1 MTAQELRAKAAADLA
16 APKTGVLL
24 EWSFLAAEAAGEQ
37 AAAEKR
43 LAFLERVALDALD
56 AQMRTYP
63 PTADQV
69 TAIRAREPSEMDLSM
84 ARDALARAVAAKD
97 MAARV
102 LALLE
107 RPRKAADVVPL
118 KPVADEPRRAAK

>member
-1 MTAQELRAKAAADLA
+1 VTAQELRAKAATDLA

-43 LAFLERVALDALD
+43 LAFLERIALDCRE
-56 AQMRTYP
+56 AQMRAYP
-63 PTADQV
+63 PPEAMS
-69 TAIRAREPSEMDLSM
+69 TAIAAFSVGDAQLERARE
-84 ARDALARAVAAKD
+84 ALAGAVAAKD
-97 MAARV
+97 LATRV

-107 RPRKAADVVPL
+107 RPRKVAEVVPL